1 MAARDGSAGPV
12 GGARRGRI
20 AVEVACA
27 TPEKQLVV
35 SLDVPAGA
43 TAAEAV
49 ALSGIAERFED
60 IDVAGGPMG
69 VFSRRLDGK
78 TLPLPGEYVLKP
90 GDRVEI
96 YRPLAT
102 DPKQARRARA
112 KSAGRRRTGP

>member
-1 MAARDGSAGPV
+1 MAARDGPAPAD
-12 GGARRGRI
+12 GARRGSI

-49 ALSGIAERFED
+49 ALSGIAGRFED
-60 IDVAGGPMG
+60 IDVAGSPMG
-69 VFSRRLDGK
+69 VFSRRLDGR
-78 TLPLPGEYVLKP
+78 TLPLPEEYVLKA

-96 YRPLAT
+96 YRPLAM
-102 DPKQARRARA
+102 DPKRARRARA
-112 KSAGRRRTGP
+112 KGASRRRAGH